1 MANRR
6 NPGRLLACVSGAAIL
21 ALIDAG
27 SGLGAA
33 APARAAEAAGA
44 LAPLQ
49 EAAREKAQDEGG
61 TAGREEDRGR
71 KAGKPAIEEIV
82 VRGFRP
88 SIARAIE
95 LKKMSTSIIEAVSAE
110 DIGKLPDVSIGE
122 TLARLPGLAAQR
134 LEGRAQVISIR
145 GLGPDFSTALLNGR
159 EQVTTGD
166 NRGVEFDQYPAEL
179 LGGVV
184 VYKTPDAT
192 LIGQGL
198 AGTVDL
204 RTIRPLAFGRRR
216 LTAIARAE
224 LNEDGSLNPDASALG
239 YRVGATYIDQFM
251 DDRLGITLGVAIQS
265 TPTQIEQFNAWGYPT
280 APDGNL
286 VLGGSKPFV
295 KSDDLKRIGTLGTIE
310 FAPSDAL
317 HTTLDVSYSHF
328 DETQILRGIEFPL
341 FWSAAQLQPGYT
353 AEDGLITD
361 GAFAD
366 VKGVMRN
373 DRNDRNADLFNI
385 GWNLRYDFAEDW
397 GGEIDVS
404 YSRADR
410 KDRLLESYSGT
421 GPAGV
426 GATDTLG
433 FHQQKNGVFAFDPA
447 LDYADTGLFVLTDP
461 QGWGGGAK
469 PNPLTQAGFINAPK
483 TSDELTHLRFLA
495 DRYLNGAVFD
505 KATIGIDLSRRDKTR
520 RIAQNF
526 LTLGGPTSLPI
537 PEAALLKK
545 TAGLKFLGIP
555 AQVTYDPLYLLR
567 NVYVPVP
574 IQLSSFNVPQDWS
587 VREDVLVAFT
597 KWDVNALVGG
607 MELVGNVGV
616 QAVYTDQSSEG
627 FRVAGAEVGA
637 GTAEGDFIPVEDGDK
652 YWRFLP
658 SVNLILR
665 IDANTQIRFGAA
677 RTLARVRM
685 DQLNA
690 SLALSANFTR
700 LTSTDP
706 NQAFFSASGGNPRL
720 KPTISNQVDI
730 SFERYF
736 ADGAGYIAI
745 AGFYKD
751 LQDFINPNDAFL
763 FDFSAFIPD
772 FLTPEQQTML
782 GTPLGIVSGPTN
794 DGRGNIKGIEGTLTL
809 PFEVVAEPLEGF
821 GVILSASYTDSRVIL
836 GDNPDPVTVP
846 GLSKWVVNTTVYYE
860 KSGFQA
866 RVSHRYRTKFLG
878 EVAGISATRILRT
891 VKSES
896 VIDAQISYT
905 FESGPLKGL
914 TLLAQANNLT
924 NEPFVTFQEPDPRL
938 VIDHQRFSRTYLFG
952 ASYGF

>member
-1 MANRR
+1 MAKSR
-6 NPGRLLACVSGAAIL
+6 NPGRLLACVSGVAVL

-27 SGLGAA
+27 AGLALA
-33 APARAAEAAGA
+33 APADAAQPAGA

-49 EAAREKAQDEGG
+49 EAARGAASAEEKK
-61 TAGREEDRGR
+61 AGRADARKRKEE
-71 KAGKPAIEEIV
+71 KPALEEIV

-88 SIARAIE
+88 SIERAIE

-159 EQVTTGD
+159 EQVTAGD

-204 RTIRPLAFGRRR
+204 RTIRPLAFGHKR

-224 LNEDGSLNPDASALG
+224 FNEDGSLNPDASALG
-239 YRVGATYIDQFM
+239 YRVGATYVDQFM
-251 DDRLGITLGVAIQS
+251 EDRLGVTLGVAVQS
-265 TPTQIEQFNAWGYPT
+265 TPTQIAQFNAWGYPT

-295 KSDDLKRIGTLGTIE
+295 KSDTLKRIGVLGTLE
-310 FAPSDAL
+310 FAPSDTL
-317 HTTLDVSYSHF
+317 HTTLDISYSHF

-341 FWSAAQLQPGYT
+341 FWSSASLQPGYT
-353 AEDGLITD
+353 AQDGLITD
-361 GAFAD
+361 GAFAG

-373 DRNDRNADLFNI
+373 DRNDRNADLVNI

-397 GGEIDVS
+397 GAEVDIS

-421 GPAGV
+421 GPAGS
-426 GATDTLG
+426 GAADTLG
-433 FHQQKNGVFAFDPA
+433 FHQRKNGVFAYDPT
-447 LDYADTGLFVLTDP
+447 LDYADTNLFVLTDP
-461 QGWGGGAK
+461 QGWGAGAK

-483 TSDELTHLRFLA
+483 TNDELTHLRFSA
-495 DRYLNGAVFD
+495 DRYLDGSVFD
-505 KATIGIDLSRRDKTR
+505 KATIGIDLSRRDKKR

-526 LTLGGPTSLPI
+526 LTLGGATSLPI

-545 TAGLKFLGIP
+545 TAGLTFLGIP

-567 NVYVPVP
+567 HVYVPVP

-597 KWDVNALVGG
+597 KWDINTLVGG
-607 MELVGNVGV
+607 MELVGNIGI

-627 FRVAGAEVGA
+627 FRVTGADVGA
-637 GTAEGDFIPVEDGDK
+637 GTAEGDFIPVKDGDT

-658 SVNLILR
+658 SLNLILR
-665 IDANTQIRFGAA
+665 IDGNTQIRFGAA
-677 RTLARVRM
+677 RTLARARM

-690 SLALSANFTR
+690 SLALSTNFTR

-720 KPTISNQVDI
+720 KPTIANQVDL
-730 SFERYF
+730 SFEHYF
-736 ADGAGYIAI
+736 ADGAGYVAI

-751 LQDFINPNDAFL
+751 LQDFINPSDAFL

-794 DGRGNIKGIEGTLTL
+794 NGHGSIRGIEGTLSL

-821 GVILSASYTDSRVIL
+821 GVILSASYTDSKVIL

-846 GLSKWVVNTTVYYE
+846 GLSKWVVNSTVYYE
-860 KSGFQA
+860 KAGLQA
-866 RVSHRYRTKFLG
+866 RISHRYRTKFLG

-938 VIDHQRFSRTYLFG
+938 VIDHQSFSRTYLFG
-952 ASYGF
+952 ASYSF